1 MYELRERILQECF
14 EDIADSGADKNPSE
28 MIIKSLQILRMAL
41 YPYFDSV
48 RELNDFMMEIMKTAI
63 DESYECDRC
72 GVTIEEAG
80 FCDNCFVKTKKS
92 EYIFKNI

>member
-14 EDIADSGADKNPSE
+14 EDIADSGVDKNPRE
-28 MIIKSLQILRMAL
+28 MILKSLQILRMAL

-72 GVTIEEAG
+72 GMPIEEAG
-80 FCDNCFVKTKKS
+80 FCDNCFVKTK
-92 EYIFKNI
+92 N